1 MPWLGLGHG
10 DFFFSLKSNSH
21 PSFMLIETLLQLYA
35 RYFPLNKGKYRLVES
50 LWKKAV
56 APENR
61 KRKAHLLAGGFL
73 MNCDLNLVLQRQ
85 FYFFGTYFLEQEN
98 LACWSD
104 YSKRA
109 KVIFDVGA
117 NLGIYSLTS
126 AAINPEAR
134 LFAFE
139 PTAAI
144 AAHLRRTL
152 EENDLNMITVVE
164 KAVARTSGTAVL
176 NLWGS
181 KAEGNEG
188 MNFVTQEAVATES
201 VTIETVSLD
210 DFCKLQGIE
219 QIDLLKID
227 IQGNEPEALR
237 GAERLLS
244 EGRIR
249 CIFTELNWETDPDK
263 KAPAWEVVE
272 LLQKKGFVFASP
284 TKNAVPKLAGEWLRG
299 LSDVVATMPH

>member
-1 MPWLGLGHG
+1 
-10 DFFFSLKSNSH
+10 
-21 PSFMLIETLLQLYA
+21 MLTETLLKLYA
-35 RYFPLNKGKYRLVES
+35 RYFPLKKGKYRLVES

-61 KRKAHLLAGGFL
+61 KRKAHLLAGGFH

-104 YSKRA
+104 YSKRSQ
-109 KVIFDVGA
+109 VIFDVGA

-134 LFAFE
+134 LVAFE
-139 PTAAI
+139 PTPEI

-152 EENDLNMITVVE
+152 EDNHLNRITVVE
-164 KAVARTSGTAVL
+164 KAVAKTSGTAIL
-176 NLWGS
+176 NLFGA
-181 KAEGNEG
+181 KVEGNEG
-188 MNFVTQEAVATES
+188 MNFVTQQAVSADS

-210 DFCKLQGIE
+210 DFCQLQGID

-237 GAERLLS
+237 GAERLLT

-249 CIFTELNWETDPDK
+249 CIFTELNWESDPEKSD
-263 KAPAWEVVE
+263 PAWEVVE
-272 LLQKKGFVFASP
+272 LLQKKGFLFASP
-284 TKNAVPKLAGEWLRG
+284 TKNAVPKPAGEWLRG
-299 LSDVVATMPH
+299 LSDVVAVLPH

>member
-1 MPWLGLGHG
+1 
-10 DFFFSLKSNSH
+10 
-21 PSFMLIETLLQLYA
+21 MLTETLLKLYA
-35 RYFPLNKGKYRLVES
+35 LYFPLKKGKYRLVES

-61 KRKAHLLAGGFL
+61 KRKTRLLAGGFL
-73 MNCDLNLVLQRQ
+73 MDCDLNLVLQRQ

-104 YSKRA
+104 YSKRSQ
-109 KVIFDVGA
+109 VIFDVGA

-126 AAINPEAR
+126 AAINPAAR
-134 LFAFE
+134 LVAFE
-139 PTAAI
+139 PTPAI

-152 EENDLNMITVVE
+152 EDNHLDMITVVE
-164 KAVARTSGTAVL
+164 KAAARTSGTAIL
-176 NLWGS
+176 NLFGA
-181 KAEGNEG
+181 KIEGNEG
-188 MNFVTQEAVATES
+188 MNFVTQEAVSADS

-210 DFCKLQGIE
+210 DFCQLQGID

-249 CIFTELNWETDPDK
+249 CIFTELNWETDPEK
-263 KAPAWEVVE
+263 SAPAWEVVE
-272 LLQKKGFVFASP
+272 LLQKKGFLFASP
-284 TKNAVPKLAGEWLRG
+284 TKNAVPKPAGEWLRG
-299 LSDVVATMPH
+299 LSDVVAILPH

>member
-1 MPWLGLGHG
+1 MLSE
-10 DFFFSLKSNSH
+10 SLLK
-21 PSFMLIETLLQLYA
+21 FYA
-35 RYFPLNKGKYRLVES
+35 RYFPLSKGKYRIVEC
-50 LWKKAV
+50 LWKKTV
-56 APENR
+56 RSENR
-61 KRKAHLLAGGFL
+61 NRKTRLKAGGFI
-73 MNCDLNLVLQRQ
+73 MDCDLNLVLQRQ

-98 LACWSD
+98 LACWAE

-126 AAINPEAR
+126 AAIHPESR

-164 KAVARTSGTAVL
+164 KAVARASGTAVL
-176 NLWGS
+176 NLFGS
-181 KAEGNEG
+181 KIEGNEG
-188 MNFVTQEAVATES
+188 MNFVTQEAVSADS

-210 DFCKLQGIE
+210 DYCELHGIKK
-219 QIDLLKID
+219 IDLLKLD

-237 GAERLLS
+237 GAQRLLS

-249 CIFTELNWETDPDK
+249 CIFTELNWETDPEK
-263 KAPAWEVVE
+263 VSPAREVVE
-272 LLQKKGFVFASP
+272 LLQKVGFQFASP
-284 TKNAVPKLAGEWLRG
+284 TKNAIPRSAGEWLRG
-299 LSDVVATMPH
+299 LSDVVAVLAD

>member
-1 MPWLGLGHG
+1 
-10 DFFFSLKSNSH
+10 
-21 PSFMLIETLLQLYA
+21 MLTETLLKLYA
-35 RYFPLNKGKYRLVES
+35 RYFPLNKGKYRIVES
-50 LWKKAV
+50 LWKKTV
-56 APENR
+56 GSENR
-61 KRKAHLLAGGFL
+61 NRKTHLKAGGFI
-73 MNCDLNLVLQRQ
+73 MDCDLNLVLQRQ

-98 LACWSD
+98 LACWAE
-104 YSKRA
+104 YSKRS

-126 AAINPEAR
+126 AAIHPEAR

-152 EENDLNMITVVE
+152 ENNYLNTITVVE

-188 MNFVTQEAVATES
+188 MNFVTQEAVATDS
-201 VTIETVSLD
+201 VTVETVSLD
-210 DFCKLQGIE
+210 DFCELQGIE

-249 CIFTELNWETDPDK
+249 CIFTELNWETDPEK
-263 KAPAWEVVE
+263 SAPAWEVVE
-272 LLQKKGFVFASP
+272 LLQKKGFLFASP
-284 TKNAVPKLAGEWLRG
+284 TKNAVPKPSGEWLRG
-299 LSDVVATMPH
+299 LSDVVAILPH

>member
-1 MPWLGLGHG
+1 
-10 DFFFSLKSNSH
+10 
-21 PSFMLIETLLQLYA
+21 MLIETLLKLYA
-35 RYFPLNKGKYRLVES
+35 RHFPFNQGKYRMVEG
-50 LWKKAV
+50 LWKKTV
-56 APENR
+56 GSENR
-61 KRKAHLLAGGFL
+61 NRKTRLKAGGFT
-73 MNCDLNLVLQRQ
+73 MDCDLNLVLQRQ

-98 LACWSD
+98 LACWAE

-126 AAINPEAR
+126 AAIHPKAR

-152 EENDLNMITVVE
+152 EHNHLNMITVVE

-188 MNFVTQEAVATES
+188 MNFVTQEAVATDS

-249 CIFTELNWETDPDK
+249 YIFTELNWETDPQK
-263 KAPAWEVVE
+263 PAPAWEVVE
-272 LLQKKGFVFASP
+272 LLEKKGFLFASP
-284 TKNAVPKLAGEWLRG
+284 TKNVVPKPAGEWLRG
-299 LSDVVATMPH
+299 LSDVVAILPH